1 MRISDWSSDVCSSD
15 LRGTVERHAEANARA
30 AVVPGDGK
38 ALKAEL
44 AHDLKAVLAHR
55 PERVGG
61 MVAPAGRLGAV
72 AVTEQIRG
80 YHRVALGQRGPPP
93 MPATAGQRNSEARRV
108 GKHSVRTGRTSGW
121 P

>member
-72 AVTEQIRG
+72 AVTAQIRG
-80 YHRVALGQRGPPP
+80 YHRVALGQRGRHP
-93 MPATAGQRNSEARRV
+93 MPAHVGPVRKSTRLNSS
-108 GKHSVRTGRTSGW
+108 H
-121 P
+121 